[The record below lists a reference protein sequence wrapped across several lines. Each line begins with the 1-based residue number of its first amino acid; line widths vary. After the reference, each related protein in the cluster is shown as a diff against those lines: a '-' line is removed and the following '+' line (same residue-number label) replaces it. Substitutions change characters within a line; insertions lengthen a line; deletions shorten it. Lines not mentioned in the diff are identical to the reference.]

1 MDFNNFTTKS
11 QQAVQ
16 KAQMLAT
23 ERENP
28 QIENSH
34 ILEGIFDADQSVLPF
49 ILGKAG
55 VNAEDF
61 KRQLGVIL
69 SALPKAAGGEVMLS
83 REASRMLTE
92 AQSIARQ
99 MKDQFVTIEHMILAM
114 TKGQDETARLFRQNK
129 ITDKDITMA
138 VEELRKGERV
148 TKQNQEDT

>member
-1 MDFNNFTTKS
+1 
-11 QQAVQ
+11 
-16 KAQMLAT
+16 MLAT

-114 TKGQDETARLFRQNK
+114 TKGQDETARLFR
-129 ITDKDITMA
+129 A
-138 VEELRKGERV
+138 
-148 TKQNQEDT
+148 